1 MLSLHFL
8 LLYFDVFP
16 VHLLLLFP
24 HLLLLNF
31 SLHLL
36 VRFLHLFP
44 LQLFPPHVHLLLG
57 GFLMHLLLLMEHL
70 SQNLLFLLLL
80 LLLLQMLKVLL
91 LPGHGLCW
99 RGRLLRLR
107 TLVTSAAPALSS
119 LRRWKTRGRLCV
131 LLLHGALTQHGV

>member
-8 LLYFDVFP
+8 LLYLDVFP

-36 VRFLHLFP
+36 VRFLHLLP
-44 LQLFPPHVHLLLG
+44 LQLFPPHVYLLLG

-80 LLLLQMLKVLL
+80 LLQMLEVLL

-99 RGRLLRLR
+99 RGRLLGLR

-119 LRRWKTRGRLCV
+119 LRRWKTRRRLCV
-131 LLLHGALTQHGV
+131 LLLHGALTPHGI